1 MVKNLIPE
9 LQGNEFVEARHTFVL
24 RTKYVLLTRE
34 GNKKMVLTK
43 MIQELIDRLEKIKL
57 GNYIKNDRNLIL
69 VEHTVYLF
77 NVYRGLALN

>member
-9 LQGNEFVEARHTFVL
+9 LQGNDSVEARHTFVL

-34 GNKKMVLTK
+34 GNKRMVLTK

-57 GNYIKNDRNLIL
+57 GNYIKK
-69 VEHTVYLF
+69 
-77 NVYRGLALN
+77 